1 MMKIGLALGGGGA
14 RGSYQIGVLRALM
27 EENLLDNL
35 DVVTGTSI
43 GSFNACLILEEMS
56 YEEMFEVWEAI
67 DNNILY
73 KESFDRF
80 HNSRLAL
87 FDQEKMYDILVQK
100 SNKEHVINSQIE
112 GYVSV
117 CKIPSNTFMNQ
128 LRRSQMEPMFLKL
141 NNSED
146 PHKAILASSSIP
158 IVFGATEIEG
168 EHYVDG
174 GMLNILP
181 TDKLEEIGCNIIIAI
196 GLNKRK
202 PIILNNPEIL
212 VIDFSP
218 KENLSVT
225 PLGILD
231 FSKANLEH
239 RSTVGYET
247 AKELIEQ
254 LKQEGLI
261 DNNKWIL
268 K

>member
-1 MMKIGLALGGGGA
+1 MLKIGLALGGGGA
-14 RGSYQIGVLRALM
+14 RGSYQIGVLKALM
-27 EENLLDNL
+27 EENLLDSLN
-35 DVVTGTSI
+35 VVTGTSI
-43 GSFNACLILEEMS
+43 GSFNACLVLEAMD
-56 YEEMFEVWEAI
+56 YEEMFEVWESI

-80 HNSRLAL
+80 KNSRLAL

-100 SNKEHVINSQIE
+100 SNKENVSNSPIE

-117 CKIPSNTFMNQ
+117 CKIPSNSFVNQ
-128 LRRSQMEPMFLKL
+128 LRRGHMEPMFLKL
-141 NNSED
+141 NGSED

-158 IVFGATEIEG
+158 IVFGATEIDG
-168 EHYVDG
+168 EYYVDG
-174 GMLNILP
+174 GMLNNLP
-181 TDKLEEIGCNIIIAI
+181 TDKLEEEGCNIIITI

-202 PIILNNPEIL
+202 PIILNNPDIV

-231 FSKANLEH
+231 FSKENLEH
-239 RSTVGYET
+239 RSSVGYET
-247 AKELIEQ
+247 AKELIEE

-261 DNNKWIL
+261 QDNKWIL